1 MTDREGLLNEK
12 DNSYFVGW
20 LDKNNQKWGYGI
32 EFYND
37 GSRYSG
43 YFLLDLKQFLGNFT
57 FSDNRQY
64 TG

>member
-1 MTDREGLLNEK
+1 MTDGEGLLNKK

-20 LDKNNQKWGYGI
+20 IDKDNQKWGYGI

-43 YFLLDLKQFLGNFT
+43 YFLEN
-57 FSDNRQY
+57 
-64 TG
+64 